1 MKRIAALYLVAAITF
16 AGAAPAFAQDT
27 QKGRGNNM
35 PTFSDI
41 DLNSDGAIVAE
52 ELYQMRG
59 KRMAER
65 AAKGGKLRNA
75 ANAPSFEDIDTDSDG
90 KVSPDEF
97 SAYQAERMARH
108 QKPRSSEADR

>member
-1 MKRIAALYLVAAITF
+1 MKRITVLFLVATITV
-16 AGAAPAFAQDT
+16 AGAASAFAQDT

-41 DLNSDGAIVAE
+41 DLNSDGAIVAD
-52 ELYQMRG
+52 ELYRMRG

-65 AAKGGKLRNA
+65 AAQGGKLRNA

-97 SAYQAERMARH
+97 SAHQAEQMARH
-108 QKPRSSEADR
+108 GKPKSSEANN